1 MNDSVPDDLLEIND
15 PEIDAAALMAQIRER
30 MRQRRIALGL
40 DDRSFPSYD
49 VTSCPPEPQDLAF
62 DANLYHHLRLANELY
77 AQGDTEPALP
87 PSPLSRLPVFG
98 RLWQRLRPSLHVLIL
113 FYVNRALAQQVTVN
127 RHLVSVLNQL
137 TVQSQAQQRAI
148 AALQSELQTLRQA
161 DVHS

>member
-49 VTSCPPEPQDLAF
+49 VTSCPPEPEDIAF

-77 AQGDTEPALP
+77 AQGETEPALP
-87 PSPLSRLPVFG
+87 PSPIIPPHYRQSKKNRQNARKKRLTKCG
-98 RLWQRLRPSLHVLIL
+98 
-113 FYVNRALAQQVTVN
+113 
-127 RHLVSVLNQL
+127 
-137 TVQSQAQQRAI
+137 
-148 AALQSELQTLRQA
+148 
-161 DVHS
+161 HS